1 MNGILGPV
9 PIGHVHNPHAAPG
22 TPYGPALQAIL
33 SAEGFAA
40 ARREILSWPG
50 YAPTPLHPLPG
61 LAEAAGVAEIHYKDE
76 GGRFGLGSFK
86 ALGGAYAVGRVLA
99 REVAARSG
107 AKTITSAD
115 LRAGRHRDLV
125 SGLTVCAATDGNHG
139 RSVSW
144 GARQFGC
151 RCVIYIPDAVST
163 GRQHAMERYGAEVRR
178 IDGTFDDAV
187 RKAGEDA
194 AAEGWFL
201 VADTTYP
208 GYTEIPRDVMHG
220 YGVMVAEAIEQLPGG
235 APPSHVFV
243 QGGVGGLA
251 AAVCARLWLHYGV
264 ARPRYAMVEPVAAA
278 CFFASA
284 RAGRP
289 IVIDGDLDTVMG
301 GLAAGVCSMLAWELL
316 WAGADDFLT
325 VPDSAALEAMRLLS
339 RGGAGD
345 PPVVAGESAVAGLAG
360 ALGAL
365 AQTETAAALGL
376 GPTSR
381 VLVFGTEGATDPKLY
396 HEIVGRTPEA
406 VAGGDG

>member
-1 MNGILGPV
+1 MTDIPRPT
-9 PIGHVHNPHAAPG
+9 PIGHVHNPHAAPE

-40 ARREILSWPG
+40 ARREILGWPD
-50 YAPTPLHPLPG
+50 YAPTPLHRLPG
-61 LAEAAGVAEIHYKDE
+61 LAKAAGVADIWYKDE

-99 REVAARSG
+99 REAATRSG

-144 GARQFGC
+144 GAQQFGC
-151 RCVIYIPDAVST
+151 RCVIYIPDAVSP
-163 GRQHAMERYGAEVRR
+163 GRQLAMERYGAEVRR

-187 RKAGEDA
+187 RKAGEDSA
-194 AAEGWFL
+194 AQGWFV

-220 YGVMVAEAIEQLPGG
+220 YGVMVAEVIEQLPED

-251 AAVCARLWLHYGV
+251 AAVCARLWQHYGT
-264 ARPRYAMVEPVAAA
+264 ARPRYAVVEPVAAA

-289 IVIDGDLDTVMG
+289 IAIQGDLNTVMG
-301 GLAAGVCSMLAWELL
+301 GLAAGECSMLAWDLL

-325 VPDSAALEAMRLLS
+325 VSDPAALEVMRRLS
-339 RGGAGD
+339 QGSAGD

-365 AQTETAAALGL
+365 RQTETAAALGL
-376 GPTSR
+376 GPGSR

-396 HEIVGRTPEA
+396 REIVGRTPEA
-406 VAGGDG
+406 VIGSGG